1 MKRSKTFMLSVS
13 DLTPLAKELHRLTID
28 FQYKVILEKLIQH
41 PKDKNKKNHMIRLF
55 EALKANGFP
64 ELTVPTFSALYSRAF
79 MFVFLRECLNGRFYL
94 YEQRPYLKK
103 MLANIPLSN
112 PVAGELLRSM
122 IREEIPRPLLK
133 NLMSL
138 SRRLRSFVIIGDS
151 LDITRVLGLFY
162 ESFLKTCAPQLRK
175 SNGVYFTA
183 LPIVSFIVRSIHR
196 LLENTFNKPF
206 GIASRDIGLLD
217 PGSGTGVFIE
227 TAVNLAINT
236 MTQKHGEEIKNDFT
250 KNYMLNQCFGFEK
263 MFIPYFL
270 NYLQMVS
277 RFTDQ
282 GICLESQQDFHI
294 YFTNTLS
301 LSIDRNVK
309 SILTGKFPVILG
321 NPPYSIKSANKDSRI
336 SKEIKDYYL
345 IDNNPLEEKNL
356 RGLQD
361 DYVKFIRFA
370 QLLVENRGEG
380 IIAFVTSHS
389 YLHNLSFRGMRYSL
403 QKSFDEIYIL
413 NLHGNHQKNE
423 KCPDGSKD
431 ENVFDMRQ
439 GACISLFI
447 KKKKQEETCRVFH
460 ADLWGLRENK
470 FLQLRKNDITTI
482 QWKNICPEPTSYR
495 FTPTVK
501 RKFDLYQYFYKVTD
515 IFPVYSAGIVTG
527 RDKLTIRK
535 TGSEMYTTV
544 LNFSRLD
551 AEQARRQFNLGED
564 TRDWQVKMA
573 QQDLLKSGLD
583 QKKILP
589 ILYRPFDIRY
599 TYYTGNSRGFL
610 CMPRYAIMR
619 HLLKKNFCLITTR
632 QVSGKKFSH
641 SLASDTIVESRI
653 NKSSVGIS
661 YVFPLYV
668 YPSPQKQDKFN
679 NRIAMRQWQ
688 EIQEARSF
696 QLPGYPN
703 INPDIFNLLVEKAGL
718 DPAAAPEQI
727 FYYVYAVLFSN
738 IYRETYTESLTID
751 FPRIPF
757 TEDYDLFNQVSRL
770 GKGLLNVHLLKS
782 PELQD
787 TFSTFDKTGENRVQ
801 RSKIRFFTP
810 AEILKPGQLPDT
822 KGNFYINET
831 QYFSNISRELWDYV
845 LCGYHVLYKWL
856 KSRNGL
862 NLTPG
867 DISHFITIARALQ
880 LTIRYQYEIDRLYK
894 EIENHL
900 L

>member
-64 ELTVPTFSALYSRAF
+64 GLSVPTFSALYSQAF
-79 MFVFLRECLNGRFYL
+79 IFVFLRECLNGRFYL

-138 SRRLRSFVIIGDS
+138 SRRLRSFVINGDS

-162 ESFLKTCAPQLRK
+162 ESFLKTSAPQLRK

-183 LPIVSFIVRSIHR
+183 LPMVSFIVRSIHR

-206 GIASRDIGLLD
+206 GIASRDISLLD

-227 TAVNLAINT
+227 AAVNLAIDT
-236 MTQKHGEEIKNDFT
+236 MTQKHGDEIKNDFT

-277 RFTDQ
+277 RFTNQ
-282 GICLESQQDFHI
+282 GICLESQKDFHI
-294 YFTNTLS
+294 YFTNTLD
-301 LSIDRNVK
+301 IDIDMNVK

-321 NPPYSIKSANKDSRI
+321 NPPYSINSANKESQV
-336 SKEIKDYYL
+336 SKEIKDYYM
-345 IDNNPLEEKNL
+345 INNKPLEEKNL

-370 QLLVENRGEG
+370 QLLVEKRGKG
-380 IIAFVTSHS
+380 IVAFVTNHS
-389 YLHNLSFRGMRYSL
+389 YLDGPSFRGMRYSL

-413 NLHGNHQKNE
+413 NLHGNRQKKE

-431 ENVFDMRQ
+431 ENVFEMRQ
-439 GACISLFI
+439 GTCISLFI
-447 KKKKQEETCRVFH
+447 KKKKRGKACPVFH

-470 FLQLRKNDITTI
+470 FRQLRKNDITTM
-482 QWKNICPEPTSYR
+482 QWKNIYPEPSFYQ
-495 FTPTVK
+495 FNPTFK

-535 TGSEMYTTV
+535 TVGEMYTTV

-551 AEQARRQFNLGED
+551 AEQARGHFYLGED
-564 TRDWQVKMA
+564 TRDWQVKRA

-583 QKKILP
+583 QKKIIP

-610 CMPRYAIMR
+610 CMPRSAIMR
-619 HLLKKNFCLITTR
+619 HLLRKNFCLITVR
-632 QVSGKKFSH
+632 QVSEKKFNH
-641 SLASDTIVESRI
+641 SLAADTIVESRVT
-653 NKSSVGIS
+653 KSSTGIS
-661 YVFPLYV
+661 YVFPLYI
-668 YPSPQKQDKFN
+668 YLSPPKQDKFN
-679 NRIAMRQWQ
+679 DRIAMHQWQ
-688 EIQEARSF
+688 KIQESHPF
-696 QLPGYPN
+696 QLPGLPN
-703 INPDIFNLLVEKAGL
+703 INPGIFNLLVGKGGL
-718 DPAAAPEQI
+718 DPAAGAEQI
-727 FYYVYAVLFSN
+727 FYYIYAVLFSN
-738 IYRETYTESLTID
+738 IYRETYAESLTID

-757 TEDYDLFNQVSRL
+757 TADYDLFNQVSRL

-787 TFSTFDKTGENRVQ
+787 TFSTFDITGENRVQ
-801 RSKIRFFTP
+801 RSKIRWVTP
-810 AEILKPGQLPDT
+810 AEILKPGQLPDA

-831 QYFSNISRELWDYV
+831 QYFSNIPKELWDYV
-845 LCGYHVLYKWL
+845 LCGYPVLYKWL

-862 NLTPG
+862 NLTAG

-880 LTIRYQYEIDRLYK
+880 LTIRYQHEIDQLYK